1 MGCCGQRREQL
12 SRNPTPPKT
21 ATASP
26 PATNRPAHA
35 GPIYPLVSPVAP
47 RPTSAAQRLPKSPSP
62 SQLSFGP
69 SVQVRSLEKSRIFTH
84 GSATGRPYEFSAAQ
98 PFQSV
103 DVRDAVALLRT
114 RFFVQA

>member
-1 MGCCGQRREQL
+1 L
-12 SRNPTPPKT
+12 
-21 ATASP
+21 
-26 PATNRPAHA
+26 
-35 GPIYPLVSPVAP
+35 
-47 RPTSAAQRLPKSPSP
+47 
-62 SQLSFGP
+62 
-69 SVQVRSLEKSRIFTH
+69 TH